1 MPPYC
6 SLPWSCTGF
15 YFCFGF
21 LCDMF
26 FYCLQW
32 EIPNSTDLVTM
43 RNLSPNLE
51 ASKLVTS
58 VAHSRPRFFSCS
70 SSSIL
75 HGSAQLFSRAK
86 VGGHEY
92 TRPLWL
98 MLPSREEELC
108 LPGIL
113 FILQE
118 VSSLVSLAN
127 VGPPN
132 SVLWL
137 SNHHEC
143 LGCTDSEHFEQE
155 RHATV
160 RKA

>member
-32 EIPNSTDLVTM
+32 EIPNSTDLGTM

-51 ASKLVTS
+51 ASKLITS

-86 VGGHEY
+86 IGGHEY

-113 FILQE
+113 FIPQE